1 MNAEMTS
8 HASGHLRPADARFG
22 MWVFLL
28 TELMFF
34 GALFVLYSV
43 YRYRFSQDFSAAS
56 AHLDTAVGTANTIIL
71 LTSSLTV
78 VLSVD
83 ALRHGRRGFAIL
95 LTLCTV
101 LCGAIFL
108 GNKYMEWTAKIGH
121 GIFPGSEAL
130 AGMGPGTTVFYGLY
144 FFMTGLHALHVVVG
158 MTLFCISL
166 FVIVKRGMTVKSHLI
181 LENAGL
187 YWHLVDVIWIFLFPF
202 FYLI

>member
-1 MNAEMTS
+1 MNAEMTA
-8 HASGHLRPADARFG
+8 HGTGHLRPADARFG

-43 YRYRFSQDFSAAS
+43 YRYRFPEDFASAS

-83 ALRHGRRGFAIL
+83 ALRHGRRAFAIV
-95 LTLCTV
+95 LTLCTIA
-101 LCGAIFL
+101 CGAIFL
-108 GNKYMEWTAKIGH
+108 GNKYVEWTAKIGH
-121 GIFPGSEAL
+121 GIFPGSETL
-130 AGMGPGTTVFYGLY
+130 AAMGHGSTVFYGLY
-144 FFMTGLHALHVVVG
+144 FFMTGLHAVHVVVG
-158 MTLFCISL
+158 MILFCISL
-166 FVIVKRGMTVKSHLI
+166 SVIVRRGVTAKSHLI
-181 LENAGL
+181 LENTGL